1 MYCCRSSP
9 CRASAAP
16 LPGCPWDSRPRGP
29 ERRPLAPSRSLRAGG
44 EPAAARGTVDA
55 QGGSVFRCFGQLS
68 SGFWLAGRRSGTGR
82 RPLLGEARA
91 TRDATTSTAK
101 QVFGGEL
108 EMVQE
113 GRDKTQTP
121 SRQGGSTGTQHF
133 EPRACQTMQIEST
146 RDAHG
151 SQSACTEGLSHSAH
165 GCVEHFLGPELD
177 KEMLNLKRDLPGTS
191 ETPGWKANQNQDLTQ
206 EQTKST
212 CFRWTDFFPKALG
225 FSSHPGS
232 RGNRLSPPG
241 SVCLWGS

>member
-1 MYCCRSSP
+1 MGRSASTVYSCLSSP
-9 CRASAAP
+9 CRPSAPPA
-16 LPGCPWDSRPRGP
+16 LECPWDSRACEP
-29 ERRPLAPSRSLRAGG
+29 ERCPPPPSRSLRAGG
-44 EPAAARGTVDA
+44 EPAGARGRVDA

-151 SQSACTEGLSHSAH
+151 SQSAHTDGLSHSAH

-177 KEMLNLKRDLPGTS
+177 KEMLNLNRDQP
-191 ETPGWKANQNQDLTQ
+191 
-206 EQTKST
+206 
-212 CFRWTDFFPKALG
+212 
-225 FSSHPGS
+225 
-232 RGNRLSPPG
+232 
-241 SVCLWGS
+241 